1 MKPQNQ
7 SGDENFRPPGQQFP
21 PGLEFLSAL
30 RKAAE
35 LEGEEKIALLW
46 TFLQNVRDFSERLRQ
61 HGLDPDLIV
70 TNLQPKIERL
80 AKSEREV
87 EESQERLLQTAADV
101 GDSMRNLV
109 DGLEAAINVAAEDN
123 PFHPDVQEWK
133 EDLEELRKQYPKIE

>member
-1 MKPQNQ
+1 
-7 SGDENFRPPGQQFP
+7 
-21 PGLEFLSAL
+21 L